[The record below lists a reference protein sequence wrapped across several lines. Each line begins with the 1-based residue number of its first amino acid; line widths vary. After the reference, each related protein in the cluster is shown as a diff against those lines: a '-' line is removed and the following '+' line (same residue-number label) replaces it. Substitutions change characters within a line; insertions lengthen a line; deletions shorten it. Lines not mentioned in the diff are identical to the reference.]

1 LSSKEKLTGVFSR
14 HAEAYRRRLDEWMAK
29 GQAAGRDAILDY
41 VKPRPG
47 MRILDLACGPGTLT
61 IPMARE
67 LNGSGEVVGI
77 DLAQGMLDAARAGL
91 AGRSLPVR
99 FLRMDIESLQFP
111 LASFDAAACGHGLHF
126 LPNLGRALAGVRRV
140 LKNRARF
147 AASVPGPDRG
157 GPDAP
162 GARLNAAFDARLGKS
177 EPLPELAHTQPVVAD
192 LDQFSHA
199 ALAAGFR
206 IAEAETVEVDVS
218 WDSPTHFVTVQSN
231 WWSNA
236 RRLEGLSEHVREL
249 VLKEAATQLEKA
261 MGGGPFTTTSTANV
275 LRAEV

>member
-1 LSSKEKLTGVFSR
+1 MASKEEWVGVFSR
-14 HAEAYRRRLDEWMAK
+14 NADAYRRRLDEWMAK
-29 GQAAGRDAILDY
+29 GQAAGRDEVLDY
-41 VKPRPG
+41 LKARPG

-67 LNGSGEVVGI
+67 LNGSGEVVGV
-77 DLAQGMLDAARAGL
+77 DLAQGMLEVARQSL

-99 FLRMDIESLQFP
+99 FLRMDVETLQFP

-157 GPDAP
+157 GPEAP
-162 GARLNAAFDARLGKS
+162 GALLDAAFDARLGKNA
-177 EPLPELAHTQPVVAD
+177 PIPELDHTRAVVAD
-192 LDQFSHA
+192 LDQFAHS

-206 IAEAETVEVDVS
+206 FAEAETVHVDVTWS
-218 WDSPTHFVTVQSN
+218 SPAHYVEIQSN
-231 WWSNA
+231 WSANA
-236 RRLEGLSEHVREL
+236 RRLEKLSEHVREL
-249 VLKEAATQLEKA
+249 VLKEAAGTLEKA
-261 MGGGPFTTTSTANV
+261 IGGGPFTTTSTANV